1 MRIEKGMTRLEIVES
16 LIGQISALGLEVEL
30 VVIDAG
36 SYSVEVINYLS
47 RFNLIIAVPVEK
59 VGIHRNFDGKYT
71 LKSNGKKTTFKLM
84 VQPR

>member
-1 MRIEKGMTRLEIVES
+1 MTRLEIVES

-47 RFNLIIAVPVEK
+47 RFNFIIAVPVEK
-59 VGIHRNFDGKYT
+59 VGIQRNFDEHT
-71 LKSNGKKTTFKLM
+71 LKSNGKKTTFRLM
-84 VQPR
+84 VQTR